1 MPPFRRIVRIGDVYV
16 PNQFREI
23 APDDTSWKLFA
34 HRELG
39 QLNRIFTHLR
49 RRGVAILSGDWEQ
62 ITGVMEYIERKK
74 DELISPARER
84 GRERKRSRRDK
95 DRWQSR
101 MSVDGRKSHAGLAAV
116 NATQGRADPLS
127 RLMCWADPTGTLQV
141 NPPPDLPYL
150 LEWVGENLGANEG
163 LPFLLPVVKIQEIQ
177 RAQAQTYPIHALG
190 VSLLASENVLP
201 PHSQET
207 VELFQRGLQ
216 SAKPHLRHGARVLDM
231 GCGCGCLT
239 LLAAKEVGDLEIN
252 IYASDLLPEAV
263 GTTRLNLLRSTDVGS
278 DASQIHL
285 MPAGDLFQ
293 PVSTL
298 RFDLIIFN
306 APWVVSR
313 VRNRAEIA
321 IHDENQNTIRRFFDD
336 LPNYLSPGARV
347 LIGYAE
353 ASGAKAIARLEV
365 MIEAANLT
373 ILNRFKERVATHRT
387 KRKWENITVYELGPV
402 DIYVRRD
409 RNSSINT

>member
-16 PNQFREI
+16 PTQFREI
-23 APDDTSWKLFA
+23 APADTSWKLFA

-116 NATQGRADPLS
+116 NPTQGSADPLS

-163 LPFLLPVVKIQEIQ
+163 LPFLVPVVKIQEIQ
-177 RAQAQTYPIHALG
+177 RAQAQTYPIRALG

-216 SAKPHLRHGARVLDM
+216 SAKPHLRHGATVLDM

-252 IYASDLLPEAV
+252 IYASDLLSEAV
-263 GTTRLNLLRSTDVGS
+263 GTTRINLLRSTDVGS

-293 PVSTL
+293 PVATL

-387 KRKWENITVYELGPV
+387 KRKWENITVYELV
-402 DIYVRRD
+402 
-409 RNSSINT
+409 SEQSNT